1 MEKENLMRMNLQYFA
16 DGETV
21 TPDNAEEAVADD
33 VDETQTA
40 TDPEDKSTDAKDT
53 DKIVEKLQERLGKET
68 GKKKEAEN
76 KLQEALDRITEL
88 EKGGKKSVKE
98 KTEEQKAIEA
108 QQAKDD
114 EIARLKSEI
123 QISKNTQEVDEVLKD
138 ADITAGKEI
147 LGLLVSEDVEETVAN
162 AKAFINFINEQQGK
176 WETERNRGKTPKI
189 QRGNTVTVT
198 QEKFDAMTYSE
209 RSQLAKDNPEQFR
222 KLTGGI

>member
-16 DGETV
+16 DEEAV
-21 TPDNAEEAVADD
+21 NPDNANESDTKD
-33 VDETQTA
+33 VDEVQEA
-40 TDPEDKSTDAKDT
+40 DAKNKSIDAKDT

-76 KLQEALDRITEL
+76 KLQEALDRIAEL

-147 LGLLVSEDVEETVAN
+147 LGLLVSEDVETTVAN

-176 WETERNRGKTPKI
+176 WETERNRGKTPKL
-189 QRGNTVTVT
+189 QKG
-198 QEKFDAMTYSE
+198 SE
-209 RSQLAKDNPEQFR
+209 VDPFKLATNKYTN
-222 KLTGGI
+222 GGIINGN